1 MCGAA
6 QSGAGTTKLMVVVR
20 YYELT
25 MTQKIETLAA
35 VALFRSLD
43 PNKIRLLNTQ
53 CTWRQVP
60 QNQWIIDYEDTGS
73 DVVFVVSG
81 VAHVKLQSISGREV
95 MLREI
100 KAGEFF
106 GELAAIDNLPRSAG
120 IVAVTNVTIA
130 RMPASIFRA
139 TIHAHPDVC
148 DQLLARLSAEIRKLA
163 NRINEFTTLDARF
176 RLYAELL
183 RLARPA
189 AGGQKD
195 AVISP
200 PPVHAQ
206 IAARISSRREAVAR
220 ELKALERSGLVERRQ
235 GSLVLTDPD
244 QLRNMIDRAANP
256 D

>member
-1 MCGAA
+1 M
-6 QSGAGTTKLMVVVR
+6 R
-20 YYELT
+20 R
-25 MTQKIETLAA
+25 KIETLAA

-43 PNKIRLLNTQ
+43 PNKIQLLNTQ
-53 CTWRQVP
+53 CSWRQVP
-60 QNQWIIDYEDTGS
+60 QNQWIVDHEDTS
-73 DVVFVVSG
+73 NDVIFVVSG

-106 GELAAIDNLPRSAG
+106 GELAAIDNQPRSAG
-120 IVAVTNVTIA
+120 IVAMTNVTIA
-130 RMPASIFRA
+130 RMSASVFRA
-139 TIHAHPDVC
+139 TIHAHPAVW

-189 AGGQKD
+189 VGGRKD

-200 PPVHAQ
+200 PPVHAE

-220 ELKALERSGLVERRQ
+220 ELKALERSGLVQRRQ

-244 QLRNMIDRAANP
+244 QLRDMIDRAVDP